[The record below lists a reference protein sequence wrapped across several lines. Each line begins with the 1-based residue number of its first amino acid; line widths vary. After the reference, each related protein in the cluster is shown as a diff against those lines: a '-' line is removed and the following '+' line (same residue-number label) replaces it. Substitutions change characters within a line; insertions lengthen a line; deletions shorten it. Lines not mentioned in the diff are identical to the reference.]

1 MTLDNGTPT
10 PATPTPVDGSGAAPA
25 GNQVET
31 SLIPR
36 FVALATP
43 LFAIVAGWIAG
54 WAARALPGL
63 QLDQTQIVTFM
74 TAAAVAALSASW
86 KWLHGWQQHERLVA
100 EGRDKP
106 VRPAPGPT
114 PMAPPATTPSGPARP
129 A

>member
-1 MTLDNGTPT
+1 MTLDDGTPT

-54 WAARALPGL
+54 WAAHALPGL

-74 TAAAVAALSASW
+74 TAAAVAALSAAW

-106 VRPAPGPT
+106 VRPAPGP
-114 PMAPPATTPSGPARP
+114 
-129 A
+129 